1 MSFPTIGS
9 SIPPVYT
16 ADSIFGSQATASQSS
31 GTGTFRRVLGGVL
44 GGVGNLFLPGIG
56 GLLGSALSGSG
67 TSLNAGA
74 FLAIQEQIQ
83 AEARAVE
90 LQSTIM
96 KVKHDM
102 CMSCIRNMK

>member
-9 SIPPVYT
+9 SIPPVLT
-16 ADSIFGSQATASQSS
+16 TEDIFRPQEAINRQS
-31 GTGTFRRVLGGVL
+31 GTFRRVLGGVV
-44 GGVGNLFLPGIG
+44 GGVGNLLLPGVG

-67 TSLNAGA
+67 VGLSAGP